1 MIEFLI
7 ILVYLIPLIKSI
19 VDVMKGEPLYFLF
32 IGLIP
37 VINWIIFMDDAIS

>member
-7 ILVYLIPLIKSI
+7 ILIYVIPLIKSI
-19 VDVMKGEPLYFLF
+19 VNIMQGEPLYFLF

-37 VINWIIFMDDAIS
+37 VINWIIFMDDAIA